1 MKYDLSG
8 NLSKEYPM
16 SDYFSQ
22 QYIDNGW
29 SIPYNACGDSKN
41 IYITTFQKILRINI
55 ANDSDYKLT
64 SAGWSAPCAVNS
76 THLFVFTARTRV
88 TIYSLSYF
96 D

>member
-8 NLSKEYPM
+8 NLSKEYTM

-29 SIPYNACGDSKN
+29 SSPYNACGDSNN
-41 IYITTFQKILRINI
+41 IYITTSQKILRINI
-55 ANDSDYKLT
+55 DNDSDYKLT
-64 SAGWSAPCAVNS
+64 SAGGTVPCAVNS
-76 THLFVFTARTRV
+76 THLFVSGRTRV
-88 TIYSLSYF
+88 TKYSLSYF